1 MVMLQEIFGN
11 TARMRYFK
19 VISAP
24 QRHKTSLIFVPF
36 QFPPPISAFIHGQKC
51 LSPAPYTRG
60 PRKSHLPIN
69 QVTGR
74 QTSVLAVDFAV
85 AHDLIPDP
93 LSHSP

>member
-1 MVMLQEIFGN
+1 MPQEKIFGN
-11 TARMRYFK
+11 TTRMRYFK

-24 QRHKTSLIFVPF
+24 QRHKTALIFVPF
-36 QFPPPISAFIHGQKC
+36 QLPHLISAFIHGKEC

-74 QTSVLAVDFAV
+74 QTSVSAVDFAV
-85 AHDLIPDP
+85 AH
-93 LSHSP
+93 SP